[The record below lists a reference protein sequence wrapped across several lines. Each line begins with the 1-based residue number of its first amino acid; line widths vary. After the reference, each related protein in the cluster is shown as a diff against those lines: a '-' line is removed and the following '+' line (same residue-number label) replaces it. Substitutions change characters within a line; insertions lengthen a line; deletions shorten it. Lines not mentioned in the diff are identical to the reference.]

1 MGLALVLSLSA
12 MAAGT
17 DRVRITRDG
26 LKISVRPHTPLQ
38 MAAFYE
44 ARGFAVNAIGEL
56 DKACFMTVSVVNLRR
71 DIAWLEP
78 QRWLVRDK
86 AGRVIPLLDK
96 AYWDKKWQRHR
107 VSAAARTTFRW
118 TQLPPSRDL
127 RPDEPVGGNI
137 AFIPQNGPFSL
148 ELRFFLGASKGRGEA
163 IVHFSR
169 LDCPGR
175 H

>member
-1 MGLALVLSLSA
+1 
-12 MAAGT
+12 
-17 DRVRITRDG
+17 
-26 LKISVRPHTPLQ
+26 

-44 ARGFAVNAIGEL
+44 ARGFPVNAIREL

-71 DIAWLEP
+71 DIVWLEP
-78 QRWLVRDK
+78 ERWVVRNK
-86 AGRVIPLLDK
+86 AGRAIPLLDK
-96 AYWDKKWQRHR
+96 AYWDKKWQQHR
-107 VSAAARTTFRW
+107 VSAAARTAFRW

-127 RPDEPVGGNI
+127 RPHEPVGGNI

-148 ELRFFLGASKGRGEA
+148 ELRFYLGAGKGRGEA
-163 IVHFSR
+163 IIHLSR

>member
-1 MGLALVLSLSA
+1 

-17 DRVRITRDG
+17 DRIQKTSQG
-26 LKISVRPHTPLQ
+26 LKIAVRPHTPLQ

-44 ARGFAVNAIGEL
+44 ARGFPVNAMREL

-71 DIAWLEP
+71 DIVWLEP
-78 QRWLVRDK
+78 ERWVIRNK
-86 AGRVIPLLDK
+86 VGRAIPLLDK
-96 AYWDKKWQRHR
+96 AYWDKKWQQYR
-107 VSAAARTTFRW
+107 VSAAARTSFRW

-148 ELRFFLGASKGRGEA
+148 ELRFYLGADKDRGEA
-163 IVHFSR
+163 IIHFTR
-169 LDCPGR
+169 LGCPDR